1 MRIEFSLVN
10 IPDVDQVHL
19 HVNVDMVRKYCN
31 SVAYTGRRYTLPDS
45 ERIIRYLLEVNRH
58 PW

>member
-1 MRIEFSLVN
+1 MRLEFSLVN

-31 SVAYTGRRYTLPDS
+31 SVAYTGRRYTLPDR
-45 ERIIRYLLEVNRH
+45 ERISGIS
-58 PW
+58 WK